1 MSDGDSL
8 SEDAHALSDEEMVVR
23 PGSNGP
29 ELARQYILAT
39 SQPPRTVF
47 EGFFGRAA
55 ASVVRGR
62 PAPCSR
68 SPQSQP
74 TQPAVAADGGRSR
87 SPQSQSKP
95 EERSP
100 AHPLDQGL
108 GGPPGASPVLD
119 DPSGEDLEGTWV
131 NGAGYLSYCRCIPG
145 VHHTLPIPGEE
156 PRRCFECPLPISP
169 HGEPQGGERDEEDE
183 ASWVEWQRRLR
194 EERAQA
200 AWQQWVDW
208 KTNGTGIFTLE
219 LALPHLLRG
228 ALLIQGGGGTRQQ
241 ASMWSCGACR
251 TTRGRTQRRCRTTR
265 GRLQRRSRSRA
276 TWTTTTRRLSLSGRP
291 PPRPPCGESLTGSL

>member
-156 PRRCFECPLPISP
+156 LRRCFECLLPISP

-194 EERAQA
+194 EEGAQA

-228 ALLIQGGGGTRQQ
+228 ALLIQGGWNAPTSLDVVLR
-241 ASMWSCGACR
+241 
-251 TTRGRTQRRCRTTR
+251 
-265 GRLQRRSRSRA
+265 RLQDDAWANAEALQDDAWAVATAVAESGHVDYDDEASVFEWAAATAAAMRRVA
-276 TWTTTTRRLSLSGRP
+276 HG
-291 PPRPPCGESLTGSL
+291 

>member
-95 EERSP
+95 E
-100 AHPLDQGL
+100 AQLAQLTHLAQQAQHAQQA
-108 GGPPGASPVLD
+108 PGAPGTTGTVEAEGEKEYEHAHSYRRTSGHD
-119 DPSGEDLEGTWV
+119 DDSKGGSYSEGNPDRV
-131 NGAGYLSYCRCIPG
+131 AIES
-145 VHHTLPIPGEE
+145 VHPYPLHTY
-156 PRRCFECPLPISP
+156 
-169 HGEPQGGERDEEDE
+169 E
-183 ASWVEWQRRLR
+183 A
-194 EERAQA
+194 
-200 AWQQWVDW
+200 
-208 KTNGTGIFTLE
+208 
-219 LALPHLLRG
+219 
-228 ALLIQGGGGTRQQ
+228 
-241 ASMWSCGACR
+241 ACY
-251 TTRGRTQRRCRTTR
+251 G
-265 GRLQRRSRSRA
+265 
-276 TWTTTTRRLSLSGRP
+276 
-291 PPRPPCGESLTGSL
+291 